1 MEGQGLAKIIFVAVV
16 DRDWSSGSGLNWQ
29 FGLADFC
36 AVAPQAAIERQ
47 RRAAE
52 AAWILTHKEPRKR
65 PRAEGDTVPGA
76 YNP

>member
-1 MEGQGLAKIIFVAVV
+1 MERQGLAKIILVAVV
-16 DRDWSSGSGLNWQ
+16 DRAWSSGSGLKWK

-36 AVAPQAAIERQ
+36 AVVPQAAIERQ

-52 AAWILTHKEPRKR
+52 TAWILTPKEPRKR